1 MMRSPNRVLESLRS
15 KACISDYRY
24 ERLYR
29 NLYNPEFYL
38 QAYQNI
44 YATAGNMT
52 KGTDGSTID
61 GMSLKRIDK
70 LIASLKNYSYQPN
83 PARRTY
89 IPKNSDP
96 TKKRPLG
103 IPSFDDKL
111 LQEVI
116 RMILESIY
124 EGTFSPH
131 SHGFRPKRSCHT
143 ALLEVKTRFTGVKW
157 FVEGDIRGC
166 FDNIDHHVLVS
177 LLRRRIKDEH
187 FLGLI
192 WKFLKAGYMENWI
205 YHNTLSGTPQGS
217 GASPILANI
226 YLNELDQFME
236 QYAGRFNSGK
246 KRVRSCEY
254 NHYRGHLDYLR
265 GRKYSKKKWEA
276 LTDGQKKQAQRE
288 IRETRAKMMSVD
300 SSNQMDES
308 YRRVVYIRYADDF
321 LIGVIGS
328 KRDAET
334 IKTEVGAFLKDSLK
348 LDLSAEKTL
357 VTNAKDKARFLSFDI
372 YSNRSKDIKKDKNGM
387 TRRVYN
393 ERIKLY
399 VPKEKWVNKLIS
411 YGALKIHYDA
421 RNGNR
426 EVWEP
431 FHRTHLFHNDDLEI
445 LQQYNAEIRG
455 LYNYYKIA
463 DNVSVLSNFGYIMKY
478 SMFKTFA
485 AKYKTRVG
493 AIKDKYRMGKDY
505 GVKYETKSGSKVML
519 LYNEGFRRIDEA
531 DAGNVDVE
539 PKVYAN
545 SSPNSLI
552 ARLKAKKCE
561 WCGAENV
568 DMDIHHVRKLKDLKG
583 RKKWEKTMIARR
595 RKTMALCEDCHVQLH
610 AGNLD

>member
-1 MMRSPNRVLESLRS
+1 MESLRS

-276 LTDGQKKQAQRE
+276 LTDEQKKQAQRE

-308 YRRVVYIRYADDF
+308 YRRVVYTRYADDF

-411 YGALKIHYDA
+411 YGALKIHFDA

-595 RKTMALCEDCHVQLH
+595 RKTMALCEHCHVQLH

>member
-1 MMRSPNRVLESLRS
+1 MRSPNRVLESLRS

>member
-1 MMRSPNRVLESLRS
+1 MRSPNRVLESLRS
-15 KACISDYRY
+15 KACISNYSY

-52 KGTDGSTID
+52 KGTDGLTID
-61 GMSLKRIDK
+61 GMSTKRIEK
-70 LIASLKNYSYQPN
+70 LIASLKDYSYQPN

-96 TKKRPLG
+96 KKKRPLG

-124 EGTFSPH
+124 EGTFSPR

-143 ALLEVKTRFTGVKW
+143 ALLEIKNRFTGVKW
-157 FVEGDIRGC
+157 FVEGDIKSC
-166 FDNIDHHVLVS
+166 FDNIDHHILVS

-192 WKFLKAGYMENWI
+192 WKFLKAGYMENWV

-217 GASPILANI
+217 GISPILANI
-226 YLNELDQFME
+226 YLNELDKFME
-236 QYAGRFNSGK
+236 QYAEKFNAGK
-246 KRVRSCEY
+246 KRMRSHAY
-254 NHYRGHLDYLR
+254 NRYRGRLDYLR
-265 GRKYSKKKWEA
+265 GRKYSQDVWET
-276 LTDGQKKQAQRE
+276 LTYEQKEQAQRE

-300 SSNQMDES
+300 STDPMDKS
-308 YRRVVYIRYADDF
+308 YRRMVYIRYADDF

-328 KRDAET
+328 KQDAET
-334 IKTEVGAFLKDSLK
+334 IKTEVGTFLKNNLK
-348 LDLSAEKTL
+348 LELSAEKTL
-357 VTNAKDKARFLSFDI
+357 VTNAKQKARFLSFDI
-372 YSNRSKDIKKDKNGM
+372 YSNRSKDIKRDKNGR
-387 TRRVYN
+387 TRRVFN
-393 ERIKLY
+393 ERIMLY
-399 VPKEKWVNKLIS
+399 VPKEKWMNKLLS

-431 FHRTHLFHNDDLEI
+431 VHRTYLLHNDDLEI
-445 LQQYNAEIRG
+445 LQEYNAEIRG

-463 DNVSVLSNFGYIMKY
+463 DNASVLGNFGYIMEY
-478 SMFKTFA
+478 SMYKTFA
-485 AKYKTRVG
+485 AKYKTHIGV
-493 AIKDKYRMGKDY
+493 IKGKYRIGKDF
-505 GVKYETKSGSKVML
+505 GVRYQTKSGPKVML
-519 LYNEGFRRIDEA
+519 FYNEGFRHVAEA
-531 DAGNVDVE
+531 ATGNFDIE
-539 PKVYAN
+539 PKVYSNA
-545 SSPNSLI
+545 SMNSLI

-561 WCGAENV
+561 WCGAENM
-568 DMDIHHVRKLKDLKG
+568 DLDIHHVRKLKDLKG
-583 RKKWEKTMIARR
+583 RKKWEQAMIARK
-595 RKTMALCEDCHVQLH
+595 RKTMALCEHCHALLH
-610 AGNLD
+610 AGKLD

>member
-1 MMRSPNRVLESLRS
+1 MRSPNRVLESLKV
-15 KACISDYRY
+15 KAYISDYSY

-52 KGTDGSTID
+52 KGTDGLTID
-61 GMSLKRIDK
+61 GMSIKRIDK
-70 LIASLKNYSYQPN
+70 LIASLKDYSYQPN

-89 IPKNSDP
+89 IPKNNDP
-96 TKKRPLG
+96 EKKRPLG

-124 EGTFSPH
+124 ESTFSPH

-166 FDNIDHHVLVS
+166 FDNVDHHILVS

-192 WKFLKAGYMENWI
+192 CKFLKAGYMENWI

-217 GASPILANI
+217 GISPILANI
-226 YLNELDQFME
+226 YMNELDKFIE
-236 QYAGRFNSGK
+236 QYAEKFNSGK
-246 KRVRSCEY
+246 KRVRSCAY

-265 GRKYSKKKWEA
+265 GRKYSKDIWET
-276 LTDGQKKQAQRE
+276 LTDEQKEQAQKE

-300 SSNQMDES
+300 SADQMDES

-328 KRDAET
+328 KQDAET
-334 IKTEVGAFLKDSLK
+334 IKTEVGVFLKNNLK
-348 LDLSAEKTL
+348 LELSAEKTL

-372 YSNRSKDIKKDKNGM
+372 YSNRSQDIKKDKSGV
-387 TRRVYN
+387 TRRVFN
-393 ERIKLY
+393 ERIMLY
-399 VPKEKWVNKLIS
+399 VPKEKWMNKLIS
-411 YGALKIHYDA
+411 YGALKIHHDV

-426 EVWEP
+426 EIWKP
-431 FHRTHLFHNDDLEI
+431 FHRTYLFHNDDLEI
-445 LQQYNAEIRG
+445 LQEYNAEIRG

-463 DNVSVLSNFGYIMKY
+463 DNASVLCDFGYFMKY

-485 AKYKTRVG
+485 AKYKTHVG
-493 AIKDKYRMGKDY
+493 AIKDKYRIGKDF
-505 GVKYETKSGSKVML
+505 GVKYETKSGPKVML
-519 LYNEGFRRIDEA
+519 FYNEGFRHSKEA
-531 DAGNVDVE
+531 AAGNFDVE

-568 DMDIHHVRKLKDLKG
+568 DLDIHHVCKLKDLKG
-583 RKKWEKTMIARR
+583 RKKWEKAMIARK
-595 RKTMALCEDCHVQLH
+595 RKTMALCEHCHAQLH

>member
-1 MMRSPNRVLESLRS
+1 MRSPNRVVESLRS
-15 KACISDYRY
+15 KACISNYSY

-52 KGTDGSTID
+52 KGTDGLTID
-61 GMSLKRIDK
+61 GMSTKRIEK
-70 LIASLKNYSYQPN
+70 LIASLKDYSYQPN

-96 TKKRPLG
+96 KKKRPLG

-124 EGTFSPH
+124 EGTFSPR

-143 ALLEVKTRFTGVKW
+143 ALLEIKKRFTGVKW
-157 FVEGDIRGC
+157 FVEGDIKSY
-166 FDNIDHHVLVS
+166 FDNIDHHILVS

-192 WKFLKAGYMENWI
+192 WKFLKAGYMENWV

-217 GASPILANI
+217 GISPILANI
-226 YLNELDQFME
+226 YLNELDKFME
-236 QYAGRFNSGK
+236 QYAEKFNAGK
-246 KRVRSCEY
+246 KRMRSHAY
-254 NHYRGHLDYLR
+254 NRYRGRLDYLR
-265 GRKYSKKKWEA
+265 GRKYSQDVWET
-276 LTDGQKKQAQRE
+276 LTDEQKEQAQRE

-300 SSNQMDES
+300 SADPMDES

-328 KRDAET
+328 KQDAET
-334 IKTEVGAFLKDSLK
+334 IKTEVGIFLKNNLK
-348 LDLSAEKTL
+348 LELSAEKTL
-357 VTNAKDKARFLSFDI
+357 ITNAKQKARFLSFDI
-372 YSNRSKDIKKDKNGM
+372 YSNRSKDIKRDKNGR
-387 TRRVYN
+387 TRRVFN
-393 ERIKLY
+393 ERIMLY
-399 VPKEKWVNKLIS
+399 VPKEKWMNKLLS

-431 FHRTHLFHNDDLEI
+431 VHRTYLLHNDDLEI
-445 LQQYNAEIRG
+445 LQEYNAEIRG

-463 DNVSVLSNFGYIMKY
+463 DNASVLGNFGYIMEY
-478 SMFKTFA
+478 SMYKTFA
-485 AKYKTRVG
+485 AKYKIHVG
-493 AIKDKYRMGKDY
+493 VIKD
-505 GVKYETKSGSKVML
+505 
-519 LYNEGFRRIDEA
+519 
-531 DAGNVDVE
+531 
-539 PKVYAN
+539 
-545 SSPNSLI
+545 
-552 ARLKAKKCE
+552 
-561 WCGAENV
+561 
-568 DMDIHHVRKLKDLKG
+568 
-583 RKKWEKTMIARR
+583 
-595 RKTMALCEDCHVQLH
+595 
-610 AGNLD
+610 